1 MKSFLQKYRHA
12 WVFLYGFIYL
22 PWFFYLEKHVTTDFH
37 IIHTSLDEKIPF
49 LEIFIIPYGLWFLF
63 IAVTVGYFFFTD
75 KTDFYKLS
83 AFLCIG
89 MTIFLI
95 FSTIYPN
102 GQILRP
108 TTFEHDNIFVDLV
121 KQLYRADTPTNIF
134 PSLHVYNSIGAC
146 IAIMHSQRLKEY
158 RWIQYA
164 SLVLGGLIIL
174 STMFLKQHSVIDV
187 VGAGAMAVI
196 CYQLVYVATFKKQP
210 AVSRQ
215 TI

>member
-1 MKSFLQKYRHA
+1 MKSFLQKHRHA

-49 LEIFIIPYGLWFLF
+49 LEIFIIPYGLWFVF

-174 STMFLKQHSVIDV
+174 STM
-187 VGAGAMAVI
+187 
-196 CYQLVYVATFKKQP
+196 
-210 AVSRQ
+210 
-215 TI
+215 

>member
-1 MKSFLQKYRHA
+1 MKSFLQKHRHA

-49 LEIFIIPYGLWFLF
+49 LEIFIIPYGLWFVF

-102 GQILRP
+102 GQISVSYTHLTLPTILR
-108 TTFEHDNIFVDLV
+108 V
-121 KQLYRADTPTNIF
+121 
-134 PSLHVYNSIGAC
+134 
-146 IAIMHSQRLKEY
+146 
-158 RWIQYA
+158 
-164 SLVLGGLIIL
+164 
-174 STMFLKQHSVIDV
+174 
-187 VGAGAMAVI
+187 
-196 CYQLVYVATFKKQP
+196 
-210 AVSRQ
+210 
-215 TI
+215 

>member
-49 LEIFIIPYGLWFLF
+49 LEIFIIPYGLWFVF

-187 VGAGAMAVI
+187 IGAGAMAVI
-196 CYQLVYVATFKKQP
+196 CYQLVYVAALKNHP
-210 AVSRQ
+210 AISRQ